1 MDGHQ
6 SKPWRF
12 KTFHSNRQELAVQ
25 MIIERNVRK
34 VRKKIPQS
42 DFFYSI
48 ILGKKD
54 YNYFEKETK
63 IAISQN

>member
-1 MDGHQ
+1 
-6 SKPWRF
+6 
-12 KTFHSNRQELAVQ
+12 